1 MRPNDCLCILWPAL
15 INIDEVPGLLMRTF
29 PEKAW
34 LWPVHVNTWAGLKR
48 DGQMC
53 LPLWTSQHHIY
64 NRSRSHHSEEDEG
77 EAAGKWSSDERGR
90 AQFSEGWSFWVEPET
105 RGRETVRMCLLK
117 QMLNNENVEADRS
130 ETLRDEQG
138 DPPPPGTFSHN
149 NLFKMISSFKKGSAL
164 SLVKLENNEPQVY
177 TKEHNFILKLS
188 E

>member
-48 DGQMC
+48 GGQMC

-90 AQFSEGWSFWVEPET
+90 AQFSEGWGFWVEPET
-105 RGRETVRMCLLK
+105 RGRETLRMCLLK

-138 DPPPPGTFSHN
+138 DPPPRPGHFFT
-149 NLFKMISSFKKGSAL
+149 
-164 SLVKLENNEPQVY
+164 Q
-177 TKEHNFILKLS
+177 
-188 E
+188 